1 MIGALVRSEDT
12 AWVPP
17 VDFVLEMS
25 SDTSPAEIYAD
36 TTWLKLKDRLL
47 FAAGDTFSVGSTG
60 GAVNTSLA
68 VSQLPSHSH
77 TGSTSKNGGHTHT
90 IQAVI
95 RGEGEGRVKESA
107 NCKGDTVAVTTSAAG
122 AHGHTGTLGSV
133 GSGQSFSILNSY
145 YAVNMW
151 RRIG

>member
-1 MIGALVRSEDT
+1 MVGALVGNEDT

-17 VDFVLEMS
+17 VDFVLEMN
-25 SDTSPAEIYAD
+25 SDISPAEIYVG

-60 GAVNTSLA
+60 GAVNISLA

-90 IQAVI
+90 ISAVI
-95 RGEGEGRVKESA
+95 RGEGEGRVSNSA
-107 NCKGDTVAVTTSAAG
+107 NCKGDTIAVTTSAAG
-122 AHGHTGTLGSV
+122 AHSHTGTLGSA
-133 GSGQSFSILNSY
+133 GSGQSFSVLNCY

>member
-1 MIGALVRSEDT
+1 MIGAFVRSEYT

-25 SDTSPAEIYAD
+25 SDTRPAEIYAD

-77 TGSTSKNGGHTHT
+77 TGSISKNGGHTHT

-95 RGEGEGRVKESA
+95 RGEGEGRVYESS

>member
-77 TGSTSKNGGHTHT
+77 TGSTSKMVGIPIRFRLSFGERVR
-90 IQAVI
+90 AVFMKAQTA
-95 RGEGEGRVKESA
+95 R
-107 NCKGDTVAVTTSAAG
+107 GDTVAVTTSAAG